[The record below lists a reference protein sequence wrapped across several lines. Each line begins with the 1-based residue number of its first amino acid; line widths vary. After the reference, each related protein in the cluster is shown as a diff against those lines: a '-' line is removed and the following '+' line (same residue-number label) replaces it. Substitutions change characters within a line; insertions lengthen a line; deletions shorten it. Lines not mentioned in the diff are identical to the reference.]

1 MVENLKPVSYTLPVM
16 VSVLSRTAFRLFIRF
31 SILSLSLFA
40 NNKQSRKLFTT
51 TNDVFV
57 KALVTAFSLPSLLSL
72 EADYTNT
79 TAHVDTFISAPYTS
93 LYPTPF
99 FLGNFSSLIVSPASS
114 VAGVTVPGDE
124 LEVGENMVVLTVTGE
139 DGETTRQATITI
151 QRRIPGQAL
160 Q

>member
-1 MVENLKPVSYTLPVM
+1 MSYHAQHLYF
-16 VSVLSRTAFRLFIRF
+16 LSA
-31 SILSLSLFA
+31 SPSSLSLFA

-51 TNDVFV
+51 TDDVSV

-72 EADYTNT
+72 EAD
-79 TAHVDTFISAPYTS
+79 TFISARYTS

-99 FLGNFSSLIVSPASS
+99 FLGNFSSLTVSPASS

-151 QRRIPGQAL
+151 QRRIPGRAL